1 MKLDR
6 EQLKTKIEAHLL
18 SYVALRSDTG
28 TIHERNIEKFY
39 TKWFNDV
46 PYFKE
51 NPDHCGIFPI
61 PNDKFERHVPWALLK
76 GKGLQGESQDTIVLL
91 HHSDTVDRADY
102 LTISD
107 LALNP
112 TALEEAFKAGKLALP
127 QDAKADLDSGEWLFG
142 RGVNDMKGGA
152 AIHIA
157 MLEEYTK
164 IRNFKG
170 NLLLLAVPDEEN
182 LSAGAIGAAHLLC
195 ELADK
200 HNLNYKL
207 CLMGEPD
214 TTEGSFHDG
223 SIGKIMPLIHVRG
236 QLAHVGKVYDGLS
249 PVKILAKIID
259 ELELNPNFIESDGQI
274 TTPPPAFLYARD
286 QKDVY
291 DVSLPATASGF
302 ISIFCFIRTPRELME
317 LVKTICEEAMADSI
331 ASFERS
337 YAKFAEIQNIGNDN
351 PSYNRSYKTNVKLY
365 SELYDEAVRDSG
377 QRFLSEIE
385 KTKSEIAEKVKASEL
400 TYTQGTQAIIDRT
413 LDFVADRSP
422 IVVITLIPPYYPCV
436 ANEKLLGK
444 NNEIDALCDD
454 LINYAKE
461 TDAHNFQRNLANYM
475 CDFSYMMQTDDKQT
489 NDYIQ
494 SNMLMWGEN
503 YQIPFE
509 KIRKNSMPLLNIGP
523 RGRGVHQYTERVLK
537 SDLYYRIPRYVEFV
551 IERVLGK

>member
-6 EQLKTKIEAHLL
+6 EHLKTKIEEHLL

-39 TKWFNDV
+39 TKWFSDI
-46 PYFKE
+46 PYFKQ

-61 PNDKFERHVPWALLK
+61 PGDKFERHIPWALLK
-76 GKGLQGESQDTIVLL
+76 GEGADTIVLL
-91 HHSDTVDRADY
+91 HHSDTVDTTDY

-107 LALNP
+107 LALTP

-127 QDAKADLDSGEWLFG
+127 QDAKDDLNSGEWLFG

-164 IRNFKG
+164 LKDFKG

-182 LSAGAIGAAHLLC
+182 LSAGAIGAAPLLN
-195 ELADK
+195 ELKLK

-207 CLMGEPD
+207 CLLGEPD
-214 TTEGSFHDG
+214 TTEGSFHNG
-223 SIGKIMPLIHVRG
+223 SLGKIMPLIHVRG
-236 QLAHVGKVYDGLS
+236 QIAHVGKVYDGLS

-259 ELELNPNFIESDGQI
+259 ELELNPDFIESDGTL

-286 QKDVY
+286 QKEVY
-291 DVSLPATASGF
+291 DVSLPTTASGF
-302 ISIFCFIRTPRELME
+302 ISIFCFIKTPKELME
-317 LVKTICEEAMADSI
+317 LVKQICEKAMADSI
-331 ASFERS
+331 KSFEQS
-337 YAKFAEIQNIGNDN
+337 YAKFVEIQNIEND
-351 PSYNRSYKTNVKLY
+351 NRSYRTNVKLY
-365 SELYDEAVRDSG
+365 SELYDEAIRDSG
-377 QRFLSEIE
+377 QRFLNEIE
-385 KTKSEIAEKVKASEL
+385 KTKAEVAEQVKASKL
-400 TYTQGTQAIIDRT
+400 TYTQGTQLIIDRT

-444 NNEIDALCDD
+444 NNEIDALCDE
-454 LINYAKE
+454 LITYAKE

-475 CDFSYMMQTDDKQT
+475 CDFSYMMQTDDKET
-489 NDYIQ
+489 NDYIE

-509 KIRKNSMPLLNIGP
+509 QIRKISMPVLNIGP

-537 SDLYYRIPRYVEFV
+537 SDLYYRIPRYVDFV
-551 IERVLGK
+551 IERALGK